1 MERKLDIMET
11 FKDAIAIG
19 TKNAV
24 PLLLTVLTYLLTCW
38 IPYFNIGTTIA
49 MATLPS
55 KLAQGKTISPNFIFD
70 SVYRRQIGNYL
81 LFEGL
86 YVMIILPT
94 ILSVLFIPALPVLF
108 IMYCL
113 SLFIL
118 FDEETNPIEALELSR
133 KATYGFKWKIFFIF
147 IIFIIAIQI
156 IPSIIALPLIGIG
169 ALINNFSD
177 DPEAGS
183 SVYFFGWLII
193 VAFTILGICCG
204 YALYAVIYSNLYLN
218 VRQPQEPS
226 PQTEIETTAQKSIE
240 ADRWWREKEDT
251 TSNTPVNSTDSQS
264 GQ

>member
-55 KLAQGKTISPNFIFD
+55 KLAM
-70 SVYRRQIGNYL
+70 
-81 LFEGL
+81 
-86 YVMIILPT
+86 MIILPT

-204 YALYAVIYSNLYLN
+204 YALYAVIYRNLYLN

-251 TSNTPVNSTDSQS
+251 TFNTPVDSTDSQS